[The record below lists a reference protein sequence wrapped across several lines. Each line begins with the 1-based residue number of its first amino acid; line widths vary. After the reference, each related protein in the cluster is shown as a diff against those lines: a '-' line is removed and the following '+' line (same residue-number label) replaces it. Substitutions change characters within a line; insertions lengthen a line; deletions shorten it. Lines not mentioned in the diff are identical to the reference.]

1 MSDSS
6 YPILIFSN
14 RTFTHSQGDA
24 EEKRLG
30 CNEHSWNFGHFWE
43 WHKMQSK
50 AFDIHIQAHTQT
62 YTVKSLSSGRSVWI
76 DPSGHGWLF
85 TPGAEKQTTYNPPP
99 PTHRPGYPYT
109 YITPQALH
117 KSFATPPG
125 TEKGERIHQIL
136 SIIKGIWGGCS
147 VLRAA
152 QKMLLYADDRW
163 PSLQLWQSVLRICCN
178 PVIHSHTCC
187 ARCLYRKSTYYS
199 PTAMYK
205 HVRYLQNVHHPV

>member
-1 MSDSS
+1 MNTLE
-6 YPILIFSN
+6 ILVISEN
-14 RTFTHSQGDA
+14 DTKCRAKLLTYTYKHTH
-24 EEKRLG
+24 R
-30 CNEHSWNFGHFWE
+30 
-43 WHKMQSK
+43 
-50 AFDIHIQAHTQT
+50 HTQSNPWAVGDQCGLT
-62 YTVKSLSSGRSVWI
+62 QAATDGSSLQGQRNRQ
-76 DPSGHGWLF
+76 H
-85 TPGAEKQTTYNPPP
+85 TTPP

-117 KSFATPPG
+117 KSSATPPG